1 MISLSTFQSSQI
13 VKYEFKSSGRIIIE
27 MSVRNKQRG
36 KMLGIS
42 RSPQPFLTISFSL
55 WGKAQVHEEEAAKL
69 ANSSRAPHT
78 TRLIMKTIRMTLA
91 AAAEL
96 KTRMTLHKSSL
107 SIKVQ

>member
-1 MISLSTFQSSQI
+1 MFQSFFI
-13 VKYEFKSSGRIIIE
+13 VKFEFKCSGQTIIE
-27 MSVRNKQRG
+27 ISVRNKQIG

-42 RSPQPFLTISFSL
+42 HSPQPFLTISFSL

-69 ANSSRAPHT
+69 ANSSQGHHT
-78 TRLIMKTIRMTLA
+78 TWLIMKTIRMTFT

-96 KTRMTLHKSSL
+96 KTRITLHKSSL